1 LSAGHDPGLGSG
13 PEFDLIRRF
22 LSTPLPPGGG
32 VLVGP
37 GDDAAVLEGGIV
49 LSTDMSVEDVHFRR
63 DWLSP
68 EEIGYRAA
76 AAAFSDLA
84 AMAAE
89 PLGLL
94 ASLGVP
100 VEDAGEYA
108 VRLMAGVSE
117 AAREVGTV
125 VLGGDLA
132 RTAGPVVLDCTVVG
146 RASRPVLRSGARVGD
161 EVWVTGTLGGA
172 ACVVKVLMAGRT
184 PSAELRKPFARPR
197 PRIAEALWLARLNV
211 PTAMLDLSDG
221 VAGDAGHIAAA
232 SGVALH
238 LEAGRLPLHP
248 ALSDYADTG
257 RDAAIAF
264 AAGGGEDYELLFT
277 AAPGSV
283 QRVLEEFRDVTGTLL
298 TRIGVVEAGMGV
310 VWADRGMGMPPHGYQ
325 HFTEAP

>member
-1 LSAGHDPGLGSG
+1 
-13 PEFDLIRRF
+13 
-22 LSTPLPPGGG
+22 

-76 AAAFSDLA
+76 AAALSDLA

-89 PLGLL
+89 PLGVL
-94 ASLGVP
+94 ASLAVP
-100 VEDAGEYA
+100 VADAGDFA

-117 AAREVGTV
+117 AAGDVGTV

-146 RASRPVLRSGARVGD
+146 RAARPVVRSGARVGD

-172 ACVVKVLMAGRT
+172 ARAVHALVTGGA
-184 PSAELRKPFARPR
+184 PSAESRKAFARPR
-197 PRIAEALWLARLNV
+197 PRIAEALWLARRDV

-232 SGVALH
+232 SRVALH
-238 LEAGRLPLHP
+238 LEAARLPLHP
-248 ALSDYADTG
+248 ALAASEESG

-277 AAPGSV
+277 AAPG
-283 QRVLEEFRDVTGTLL
+283 RVDGVLAEFRDATGTPL
-298 TRIGVVEAGMGV
+298 TRIGRVEAGTGV
-310 VWADRGMGMPPHGYQ
+310 RWTDRVQPPPRGYQ